1 MGIETKE
8 FCLNRLNG
16 HAGIVLRAAG
26 CCDAFDGARS
36 KDDEKPQS
44 VISNQYAGKCLKS
57 QVLCFACY
65 QRRYQLRTWVAS
77 HNTDY

>member
-44 VISNQYAGKCLKS
+44 VISNQF
-57 QVLCFACY
+57 QDFLCEDLDGRDLTA
-65 QRRYQLRTWVAS
+65 RS
-77 HNTDY
+77 

>member
-8 FCLNRLNG
+8 FCLTRLNG
-16 HAGIVLRAAG
+16 HAGIVLRAAAG

-44 VISNQYAGKCLKS
+44 VISNNS
-57 QVLCFACY
+57 D
-65 QRRYQLRTWVAS
+65 S
-77 HNTDY
+77 DMH

>member
-8 FCLNRLNG
+8 FCLTRLKG

-44 VISNQYAGKCLKS
+44 VISRSL
-57 QVLCFACY
+57 LMHRFAF
-65 QRRYQLRTWVAS
+65 VSGEAS
-77 HNTDY
+77 LGTPPVHMTSVTLWK